1 MKRTILSFLLP
12 LLALAMQAQIQ
23 EQPIDRR
30 ATGPTRQLYNYLL
43 DKVWGKQVLSGCQAR
58 WDYNTTDAD
67 GIYER
72 AGKYPAI
79 NIFDFQHFRQRN
91 LNYMGPTAK
100 AWHDAGG
107 IVGFIWHWS
116 VPVSADLS
124 PKDGFA
130 FYTPSGA
137 EGRRPGTLFSARRA
151 VQEGTPEQRIINENL
166 DTIVRYLLHYQQQ
179 GIPILWRP
187 FHEAAG
193 NTNRGGKAWF
203 WWGNDG
209 AEAFKQL
216 YLYTQRYLMERGVH
230 NLIYIWTSELDD
242 DDWYPG
248 DAYVDV
254 VARDQYH
261 APSQHGSFKQ
271 QFDLLRSKYPSK
283 MLALAE
289 CDCVPSAEA
298 MENDDARWLFVAPW
312 TTPFVFSKQNDD
324 AFWRQFLAEK
334 LILTRDE
341 VNRAGSYRLSINKE
355 SGIYEKGERAV
366 VSCHADPVPFDSLH
380 VRVLYNNKVCRE
392 FRLLPASVDFNVLEQ
407 ALDSTCAVMV
417 EVKEHTGKPEA
428 IGYVVAPD
436 GFRPGYEEPADL
448 MPYWDN
454 LKKQLNA
461 LPMQVKAVPLD
472 VPQHYQG
479 KYTCQD
485 VEINCL
491 GPAPVRAYMAKPAG
505 AKKKSLP
512 IIILCRAAGVSGNW
526 CRCSV
531 SECVGNAAL
540 GNGALSLDINAHGM
554 LNGQSD
560 DFYRMLE
567 GGQLRNYYEHNA
579 ADRETYY
586 FRGMYLRLL
595 RAIEYMTRQPE
606 WDGRRI
612 LVIGESQGGGQAVAA
627 AGLDPRVSAIVLNVP
642 AMQDLGGA
650 HKGRRS
656 GWPQPIENHQ
666 HLTSAQLDAT
676 LPYFDGALLISHSRA
691 EIYCEMGLID
701 TTCPP
706 SAVWSSLN
714 NAPGKKTVNC
724 VPYRTH
730 AWPSGPIASSWREQ
744 YLKPREA
751 FIDNYL
757 K

>member
-1 MKRTILSFLLP
+1 MRHVLP
-12 LLALAMQAQIQ
+12 LLFVLMAIPSQARISQ
-23 EQPIDRR
+23 QPIDDA
-30 ATGPTRQLYNYLL
+30 ATGPTRQLYRYLR
-43 DKVWGKQVLSGCQAR
+43 DKVWGQKVLSGCQAR

-67 GIYER
+67 GIRER
-72 AGKYPAI
+72 GGRYPAV
-79 NIFDFQHFRQRN
+79 NIFDFQHFRQPN

-100 AWHDAGG
+100 SWNDAGG

-116 VPVSADLS
+116 VPVDPGLT
-124 PKDGFA
+124 PKDGYS

-137 EGRRPGTLFSARRA
+137 QGRRGTLFSPRRA
-151 VQEGTPEQRIINENL
+151 LQEGTPENRIIRENL
-166 DTIVRYLLHYQQQ
+166 DTIVSYLLHYQKQ

-193 NTNRGGKAWF
+193 NSNRGGKAWF
-203 WWGNDG
+203 WWGSDG
-209 AEAFKQL
+209 AEVFKQL
-216 YLYTQRYLMERGVH
+216 WLYAQRYLMERGVH

-248 DAYVDV
+248 DEYVDI

-261 APSQHGSFKQ
+261 VPSQHGSFKE
-271 QFDLLRSKYPSK
+271 QFDLLRRKYPDK
-283 MLALAE
+283 MLCLAE

-298 MENDDARWLFVAPW
+298 MEKDDARWLFVAPW
-312 TTPFVFSKQNDD
+312 TTPFVFSQQNDD
-324 AFWRQFLAEK
+324 AFWKQFLSED

-341 VNRAGSYRLSINKE
+341 INRAGHFSLGLNKE
-355 SGIYEKGERAV
+355 SGVYEKGERAV
-366 VSCHADPVPFDSLH
+366 ISCHADEVPLDSFL
-380 VRVLYNNKVCRE
+380 VQVYYNNRVGRE
-392 FRLLPASVDFNVLEQ
+392 FRLLPATKDFTVLEQ
-407 ALDSTCAVMV
+407 VLDSTCAVMV
-417 EVKEHTGKPEA
+417 EVRERHGQPVDV
-428 IGYVVAPD
+428 GYVVAPE

-448 MPYWDN
+448 MTYWEN
-454 LKKQLNA
+454 QKKQLKA
-461 LPMQVKAVPLD
+461 LPMQIGITQLE
-472 VPQHYQG
+472 VPQWAQG

-491 GPAPVRAYMAKPAG
+491 GPAPVRAYMAKPVG

-531 SECVGNAAL
+531 DECVGNAAL
-540 GNGALSLDINAHGM
+540 ANGALSLDINAHGM
-554 LNGQSD
+554 LNVQTD
-560 DFYRMLE
+560 DYYRMLE
-567 GGQLRNYYEHNA
+567 FGMLRNYYEHNA

-650 HKGRRS
+650 RAYRRS
-656 GWPQPIENHQ
+656 GWPQPIENHPT
-666 HLTSAQLDAT
+666 LKPAMLDAT
-676 LPYFDGALLISHSRA
+676 LPYFDGALLIRHSKA

-706 SAVWSSLN
+706 SSIWASLGG
-714 NAPGKKTVNC
+714 AQGKKTVNC
-724 VPYRTH
+724 VPFRTH
-730 AWPSGPIASSWREQ
+730 AWPSGEWRKLWEEK
-744 YLKPREA
+744 YYRPRLA
-751 FIDNYL
+751 FIENYL

>member
-1 MKRTILSFLLP
+1 MAKKESVRFEISSYLCSMKRSTFSLLLL

-23 EQPIDRR
+23 EQPIDRK
-30 ATGPTRQLYNYLL
+30 
-43 DKVWGKQVLSGCQAR
+43 KVWGKQVLSGCQAR

-72 AGKYPAI
+72 ADKYPAI

-137 EGRRPGTLFSARRA
+137 EGRRPGTLFSAKRA
-151 VQEGTPEQRIINENL
+151 VQEGTPEQRVINENL

-248 DAYVDV
+248 DAYVDI

-271 QFDLLRSKYPSK
+271 QYDILFKQQYDILRRKYPTK

-289 CDCVPSAEA
+289 CDCVPSAQA
-298 MENDDARWLFVAPW
+298 MESDDARWLFVAPW
-312 TTPFVFSKQNDD
+312 TVPFVFSQQNDD
-324 AFWRQFLAEK
+324 AFWRQFLHEE

-355 SGIYEKGERAV
+355 SGVFRKGERAV

-392 FRLLPASVDFNVLEQ
+392 FSLLP
-407 ALDSTCAVMV
+407 
-417 EVKEHTGKPEA
+417 
-428 IGYVVAPD
+428 
-436 GFRPGYEEPADL
+436 
-448 MPYWDN
+448 
-454 LKKQLNA
+454 
-461 LPMQVKAVPLD
+461 
-472 VPQHYQG
+472 
-479 KYTCQD
+479 
-485 VEINCL
+485 
-491 GPAPVRAYMAKPAG
+491 
-505 AKKKSLP
+505 
-512 IIILCRAAGVSGNW
+512 
-526 CRCSV
+526 
-531 SECVGNAAL
+531 
-540 GNGALSLDINAHGM
+540 
-554 LNGQSD
+554 
-560 DFYRMLE
+560 
-567 GGQLRNYYEHNA
+567 
-579 ADRETYY
+579 
-586 FRGMYLRLL
+586 
-595 RAIEYMTRQPE
+595 
-606 WDGRRI
+606 
-612 LVIGESQGGGQAVAA
+612 
-627 AGLDPRVSAIVLNVP
+627 
-642 AMQDLGGA
+642 
-650 HKGRRS
+650 
-656 GWPQPIENHQ
+656 
-666 HLTSAQLDAT
+666 
-676 LPYFDGALLISHSRA
+676 
-691 EIYCEMGLID
+691 
-701 TTCPP
+701 
-706 SAVWSSLN
+706 
-714 NAPGKKTVNC
+714 
-724 VPYRTH
+724 
-730 AWPSGPIASSWREQ
+730 
-744 YLKPREA
+744 
-751 FIDNYL
+751 
-757 K
+757 